1 MNRKRTGAKTVYV
14 TPAKGLSSPLKDDA
28 RLASPTPR
36 AEIANVIIKI
46 LDFEKV
52 RLLGHPLISPILLT
66 GSPWLKM

>member
-36 AEIANVIIKI
+36 AEIANVIIKNTR
-46 LDFEKV
+46 F
-52 RLLGHPLISPILLT
+52 
-66 GSPWLKM
+66 